1 MIFLQQMSITIAF
14 SYSYDKKWMLKH
26 IAEQERKATEY
37 FDEMIQRR
45 VIQDQQSFL
54 MTELSKKLY
63 RDLY

>member
-1 MIFLQQMSITIAF
+1 
-14 SYSYDKKWMLKH
+14 MLKH
-26 IAEQERKATEY
+26 TADQERNASEY